1 MKWIVV
7 TQPHAFKGEAEY
19 SARLL
24 GLGVD
29 YIHLRKPEAS
39 EAEYESLIQSIPQTL
54 HPSLTLH
61 DHFALS
67 EKYHVGGLHL
77 NSRQHTLPETF
88 AGRVSRSCHSM
99 DEVIEWKDRV
109 DYLFLSPIFDSVS
122 KERYTSAF
130 SHNALLE
137 ASLRGHIDH
146 RVVALGGVKLENIPY
161 LRRLGFGGV
170 AQLGDVWQ
178 RVDDEMY
185 LSKIAD
191 AVH

>member
-19 SARLL
+19 IARLL
-24 GLGVD
+24 GLGVN

-39 EAEYESLIQSIPQTL
+39 EAEYESLIQSIPQSL
-54 HPSLTLH
+54 HPLLTLH

-77 NSRQHTLPETF
+77 NSRQDTLPETF
-88 AGRVSRSCHSM
+88 AGRVSRSCHSL
-99 DEVIEWKDRV
+99 DEVVEWKDRV

-137 ASLRGHIDH
+137 ASLRVDIDH

-161 LRRLGFGGV
+161 LRKLGFGGV

-191 AVH
+191 AVR